1 MHLSL
6 NSRFRHLFLVGLLCS
21 FLQSCF
27 TGVEGT
33 GKINLSKK
41 DEAILSPTIEESLLS
56 DCKPEILKEWN
67 YGKQFI
73 ITDEKFKILIES
85 DSYIPQKGDT
95 IFFQGTSSRA
105 SADGSDKIILSFTH
119 GGDTFIYPLEK
130 LMEEAM
136 QSVTITDI
144 PFLIEIDL
152 LEKIKERLVGK
163 KLWTKSA
170 LWYDD
175 SLNYL
180 KGKKF
185 LPVNI
190 TGLEPGN
197 AFFPFKVNFS
207 TPEGLSAVFLMSLGN
222 SGNDSRSFNRLF
234 SLSDPKQSYKH
245 ISRENWEA
253 IQNESLRIGMS
264 KEECRLSRGNPS
276 ETDSGHNYSNTMEIW
291 MYPNGSFLRFIDG
304 VLVEYK

>member
-1 MHLSL
+1 MHFSL
-6 NSRFRHLFLVGLLCS
+6 KSLGRHIFLMGLLCS

-33 GKINLSKK
+33 SKINLSKK
-41 DEAILSPTIEESLLS
+41 DEAVLLPTVEESLLS
-56 DCKPEILKEWN
+56 DCTPEFLKDWN
-67 YGKQFI
+67 PGKQFI
-73 ITDEKFKILIES
+73 VTDEKFKILIES
-85 DSYIPQKGDT
+85 DSYIPQNGDT
-95 IFFQGTSSRA
+95 INFKGASSRA

-119 GGDTFIYPLEK
+119 GGDTFVYPLEK
-130 LMEEAM
+130 LKEEAM
-136 QSVTITDI
+136 LSVSINDI
-144 PFLIEIDL
+144 PFLIDVDM

-185 LPVNI
+185 LPVTI

-197 AFFPFKVNFS
+197 AFFPFKVSFS
-207 TPEGLSAVFLMSLGN
+207 TPEGRSAVFLMSLGN

-234 SLSDPKQSYKH
+234 SLSDPKQSYRH
-245 ISRENWEA
+245 ISKENWAA

-304 VLVEYK
+304 ILVEYK